1 MNKVFAAIALKSA
14 IAAAVIAAAPLAS
27 AQQWSAEQG
36 NEPVATPFTS
46 SVSREAVRQEAIE
59 ARNASKGSF
68 VYGETVDQPI
78 QPFTSTV
85 SRAQVRAEAIEATR
99 LGLFNRY
106 EGQPIVSAAQ
116 LERIRVAGQRTGSQ
130 DLVAATR

>member
-1 MNKVFAAIALKSA
+1 MNKVFTAIALQSA
-14 IAAAVIAAAPLAS
+14 IAAAVIVAAPLAS
-27 AQQWSAEQG
+27 AEEWT
-36 NEPVATPFTS
+36 EPAAAPFTS

-59 ARNASKGSF
+59 ASKDRAHSGVSGENALEP
-68 VYGETVDQPI
+68 VL

-85 SRAQVRAEAIEATR
+85 SRAQVRAEAVEATR

-106 EGQPIVSAAQ
+106 EDQPVVSAAQ
-116 LERIRVAGQRTGSQ
+116 LERIRLAGQRTNPQ